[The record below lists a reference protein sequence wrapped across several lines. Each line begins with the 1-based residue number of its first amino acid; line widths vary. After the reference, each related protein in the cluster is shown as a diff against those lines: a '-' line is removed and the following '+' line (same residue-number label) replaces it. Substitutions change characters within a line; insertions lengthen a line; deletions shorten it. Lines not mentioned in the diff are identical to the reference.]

1 MLALAGV
8 FRQRSCLNPTPSLP
22 IWARFVFS
30 PQLIALKRILPP
42 QQENFIVATYKT
54 NDFRKGLKVQI
65 DGDPYQ
71 MIEMNFVKPGKG
83 NALYKCK
90 LRNLLRG
97 TVLDRTYKGGDELE
111 AADVED
117 IDVQYLYKQGDTF
130 VFMHNET
137 FEQYELTSEQVGDSW
152 QYLKD
157 GMKCSMVLFNE
168 NPITFE
174 PPNHVELEVTQC
186 EPGAKGDTATNVT
199 KPATVETGAE
209 IIVPGFIKQGNV
221 IKVDTRTGDYIER
234 VNN

>member
-1 MLALAGV
+1 
-8 FRQRSCLNPTPSLP
+8 
-22 IWARFVFS
+22 
-30 PQLIALKRILPP
+30 
-42 QQENFIVATYKT
+42 VATYKT